1 MAMLV
6 RGEARCVMV
15 GLQMDTNGKELLEW
29 AINRV
34 TKQGDSIVAV
44 NVCRDSGLKNTITT
58 LSLVAMLRDFLVAY
72 EGACNLKKV
81 SLVGRVVRG
90 KSIQKVLVNEAKL
103 CAATDIVVGANTHI
117 SMGGSA
123 LVAKYCA
130 KKLPPAISVI
140 TVQDGQVIFEKKATL
155 EKTSA
160 RGPKPRRLRNIL
172 YKGLS
177 MQQSIAIPTPN
188 AEKEAVKE
196 SRKPLNYDF
205 KNDEDDE
212 AISNAKNHVREEIR
226 ADTQT
231 SITVFVRQLPQPVIG
246 WPLLRKAVQENIA
259 EEKAD
264 GARRLSVVQWAMA
277 LPDRNF
283 SSVQPLFQLTKEL
296 MTILDKNNSSCK
308 WFHYEE
314 LLSSTNQFSS
324 ENLIGKGGTGL
335 VYRGKLG
342 SGKEVAIKLLQLSTE
357 SSRDFLQEV
366 DIVTK
371 LDHQHVVSLL
381 GICVQKNNL
390 ISIFKYFVNGSLEE
404 ILCGKNVE
412 RPLPWDTRTKVAMGI
427 AEALNY
433 LHHGPQTVIHRD
445 VKSSNILLDDKF
457 EPQLSDFGLAIWAHK
472 TSKYLA
478 QNDIVGTFGY
488 LAPEYFMYGK
498 ASHKI
503 DVYAFGVVLLE
514 LITGRMAIN
523 DNNPKGQESLVMWA
537 TQVIENGNLMDL
549 LDPKL
554 DTNYDKDQMR
564 RMILAASLCITRIPL
579 LRPAIDKI
587 CSLLQGEDDIEKWI
601 CNQKDS
607 MSDMVDWLDEEI
619 YPPCSIGSLAL
630 INMDHN
636 ASVIGCE
643 QHQFGSWQE
652 YLRGRWSRSSSFN

>member
-6 RGEARCVMV
+6 GSSVEKGEARCVMV
-15 GLQMDTNGKELLEW
+15 GLQMDASGKELLEW

-34 TKQGDSIVAV
+34 TKRGDSIVAV
-44 NVCRDSGLKNTITT
+44 NVCRDSDMKNTITT
-58 LSLVAMLRDFLVAY
+58 IMLRDFLVAY
-72 EGACNLKKV
+72 EGVCNLKKV

-90 KSIQKVLVNEAKL
+90 KSIRKAIVDEAKL
-103 CAATDIVVGANTHI
+103 CAATDIVVGAHTHT
-117 SMGGSA
+117 STGGSA

-130 KKLPPAISVI
+130 KKLPPTISVI
-140 TVQDGQVIFEKKATL
+140 TVRDGQVIFEKKATL

-160 RGPKPRRLRNIL
+160 RGTTPRRLRNIL
-172 YKGLS
+172 YKSLRT
-177 MQQSIAIPTPN
+177 QQRIAIPN

-196 SRKPLNYDF
+196 SPKSLNYGF
-205 KNDEDDE
+205 KNDEDE
-212 AISNAKNHVREEIR
+212 EISNAKNHIREEIR
-226 ADTQT
+226 AGTQT

-259 EEKAD
+259 EKKAD

-296 MTILDKNNSSCK
+296 MAILNKNNSSCK

-342 SGKEVAIKLLQLSTE
+342 SGKEVAIKLLQLSTD

-366 DIVTK
+366 DIVTT
-371 LDHQHVVSLL
+371 LDHQHVVSLI

-404 ILCGKNVE
+404 ILHGKNVE
-412 RPLPWDTRTKVAMGI
+412 QPLPWDARTKVAMGI

-433 LHHGPQTVIHRD
+433 LHHRPQTVIHRD
-445 VKSSNILLDDKF
+445 VKSSNILLDDKL

-472 TSKYLA
+472 TSNYLA
-478 QNDIVGTFGY
+478 QNDIAGTFGY

-498 ASHKI
+498 TSNKI

-514 LITGRMAIN
+514 LLTGRMPIN
-523 DNNPKGQESLVMWA
+523 DDNPKGQESLVMWA

-554 DTNYDKDQMR
+554 GTNYDKEQMR
-564 RMILAASLCITRIPL
+564 RMILAASLCIARIPL
-579 LRPAIDKI
+579 LRPTIDKI
-587 CSLLQGEDDIEKWI
+587 CSLLQGENDIEKWI
-601 CNQKDS
+601 CSQEDS
-607 MSDMVDWLDEEI
+607 MSDLVDWPDEEI
-619 YPPCSIGSLAL
+619 YLPCSIGSLAS

-636 ASVIGCE
+636 ASVISCE
-643 QHQFGSWQE
+643 QHQLGSWRE
-652 YLRGRWSRSSSFN
+652 YLRGQWSRSSSFN